1 MTAMA
6 TIAAIRRPP
15 DSLKTPFVL
24 AIILHGCVLIFALV
38 GNYFEGRENSW
49 GGPGGSVSV
58 GVVGSLPAIPLP
70 APDVQTNNRV
80 VDNSKGLYQS
90 KPLPPPVIPP
100 DATEIPEFL
109 KNKPRHL
116 PPPKTAEPPSIQP
129 EPKYN
134 SRPSKLLENPN
145 PPPPNAVPYGQGG
158 APVIPRSSSFTMG
171 NTATT
176 QAGLSFNG
184 AGVGDFGSRFSWYV
198 TAVQRRISSNWLQST
213 IDPGVAWAPRVVVT
227 FDILRNGSIANI
239 QITQS
244 SNNYSV
250 DSSAMRA
257 VQQSSPVMAL
267 PPEYAGSR
275 VGVEF
280 YFDYRRQ

>member
-1 MTAMA
+1 MT

-15 DSLKTPFVL
+15 DSLKTPLLL

-38 GNYFEGRENSW
+38 GNYFEGREISW

-90 KPLPPPVIPP
+90 KPVPAPVIPP

-109 KNKPRHL
+109 KNKPKRL
-116 PPPKTAEPPSIQP
+116 PPPKTEQPPSVQP
-129 EPKYN
+129 APKYN
-134 SRPSKLLENPN
+134 SRPSRLLDNPT
-145 PPPPNAVPYGQGG
+145 PPPEDAVPYGQGG
-158 APVIPRSSSFTMG
+158 APVIPRSSSFAMG
-171 NTATT
+171 NTGTT
-176 QAGLSFNG
+176 QGGIAIGG
-184 AGVGDFGSRFSWYV
+184 ASAGDFGSRFSWYV
-198 TAVQRRISSNWLQST
+198 TAVQRRISGSWLQST
-213 IDPGVAWAPRVVVT
+213 IDPGISWAPRVVVT
-227 FDILRNGSIANI
+227 FDILRNGTVTNI

-250 DSSAMRA
+250 DSSATRA
-257 VQQSSPVMAL
+257 VQQSSPLMAL
-267 PPEYAGSR
+267 PGEYAGSR
-275 VGVEF
+275 VSVEF
-280 YFDYRRQ
+280 YFDYRKQ